1 MATQQPALA
10 DEAAANTQL
19 QGGRL
24 YVVSTPIGNL
34 GDLSPRA
41 QQILAQVDCIA
52 AEDTRTSGTLLHA
65 FGIKTRCVTLHQH
78 NEAASAAG
86 LIAQMQAGHS
96 VALISDAGTPLVSDP
111 GFLLVR
117 QARAEGLQVLAV
129 PGPSAVL
136 AALAISGLPTDQFS
150 FLGFL
155 PSKAGARGRVLAQL
169 ASRPETLI
177 LYESPHR
184 VLASVEHMA
193 AELGA
198 ARPVCVARELTKRYE
213 ESYSGQLA
221 GAVQWLREKPTRQK
235 GEFVIVLG
243 GAAAATAA
251 ETVADDDMLKV
262 LMQVLEPSAAAR
274 TAAQLSGG
282 SRNALYK
289 RALQL
294 SGSGGQSG
302 DQGEEVA

>member
-1 MATQQPALA
+1 MANNDPALA
-10 DEAAANTQL
+10 AVTGTSNQVH
-19 QGGRL
+19 GGRL

-41 QQILAQVDCIA
+41 QQVLAQVDCIA
-52 AEDTRTSGTLLHA
+52 AEDTRTSGGLLQA

-86 LIAQMQAGHS
+86 LIAEMQAGRS

-117 QARAEGLQVLAV
+117 EARAAGLTVLAV
-129 PGPSAVL
+129 PGPSALL

-150 FLGFL
+150 FIGFL
-155 PSKAGARGRVLAQL
+155 PSKAGARGRQLQQL
-169 ASRPETLI
+169 AGRPETLI
-177 LYESPHR
+177 FYESPHR
-184 VLASVEHMA
+184 VKACAEQMVEV
-193 AELGA
+193 LGA
-198 ARPVCVARELTKRYE
+198 QRPICVARELTKRYE
-213 ESYSGQLA
+213 ESYSGPAA
-221 GAVQWLREKPTRQK
+221 GALQWLAEKTTRQK
-235 GEFVIVLG
+235 GEFVIVVG
-243 GAAAATAA
+243 GAPAPVAA
-251 ETVADDDMLKV
+251 EPGADDEMLGV

-294 SGSGGQSG
+294 SGAGRP
-302 DQGEEVA
+302 DDELA